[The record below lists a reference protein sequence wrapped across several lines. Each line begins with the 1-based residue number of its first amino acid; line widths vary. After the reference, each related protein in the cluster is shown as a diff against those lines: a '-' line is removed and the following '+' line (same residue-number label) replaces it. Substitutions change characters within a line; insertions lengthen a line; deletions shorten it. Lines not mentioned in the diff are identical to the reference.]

1 MKTQR
6 TNRVSLLTS
15 AAILLASLGGPL
27 AFGQVF
33 GRISGTAKDPTGSV
47 VPGVSVTATCN
58 ETGIKSTTQTDLQG
72 FYAFPSLP
80 VGHYDVQASASGF
93 KDFTVTGLTVDV
105 NSALSVDIPLTL
117 GSQAEHI
124 SVEAAALQVETTSTQ
139 MGEVVS
145 GNSITSIPLNG
156 RSYLGLLALQPGVA
170 PYSGTYTSSQGNGG
184 YSVSGNREVANG
196 FYVNGGN
203 VKEGNNGGT
212 TILPN
217 LDSIAEFR
225 IITNNFD
232 AEFGNY
238 SGGLVNAITKSGT
251 NSLHG
256 SAFDFLRN
264 NDLNARNFF
273 SSSVSKYIQNQF
285 GATGGG
291 PIIKN
296 KLFIFGDYEGTRVIT
311 GQNTGLVLVP
321 SADDRAGNISD
332 LAKQLTGVVT
342 GDYWAKYLS
351 QKLGYGVTTGERYYV
366 PGCTVNSTCVFPN
379 GVVPQS
385 VITAPSANMLKYIPL
400 PNNGPYYSST
410 AATGQSYTDKGGIRI
425 DLSTDRFGMLS
436 GYYFIQDNHSVS
448 PGTFQGFSSGTQGRS
463 QLVTL
468 GDTKTFGPNKV
479 NEFRLSYMRWV
490 NLSFNTGAG
499 QGVTLSSLGFV
510 TGANTSGIVV
520 QNPEWEGVPPTS
532 LANFSFGVA
541 TEPIGG
547 YYNGNYQLT
556 DNFSWV
562 KGAHTMK
569 FGGATHY
576 DQIYNKGFYCRNGCF
591 GFSNGYESG
600 SDWVDY
606 LMGVPS
612 SYTQGSQLPTYT
624 RLHYLGIYAQ
634 DSWRVSPTFTLN
646 YGLRWDVT
654 QPWYESENKLE
665 TLIPGEQSLVFPGA
679 PKGWV
684 VPGDPG
690 VPSSMGYTRYNNF
703 APRLGIA
710 WAPKAEK
717 GLLGKLL
724 GGPGKTSIR
733 AGAGMFFTAYEDAV
747 SFNAAGDAPY
757 GFYWAN
763 PSPPLFTTPFVD
775 RQTGISEGQRFPPH
789 FPSRNASPQHPD
801 NTIDWAFFEP
811 ISSSPGFWHENHT
824 PYSETWNLSVQ
835 RQFGSNTVAS
845 VSYVGTMGHKL
856 LSDLESNPGNPALCL
871 SLSQKSQVAPGSP
884 TCGPNGENPATPY
897 VRADGAV
904 FDTTRGPYGAAFAA
918 NAYFMTM
925 GNSAYHAM
933 EISVRHH
940 SGPLEMMAGFTWSKV
955 LDDSSGWGQQIN
967 PVNYNL
973 SRGLST
979 FDVPAN
985 FVLSYHYELPFAH
998 VFGHNRWARGW
1009 NLAGITRFANGIPVT
1024 LSDSGDRSLLGTGSN
1039 GPGGAV
1045 DRPDCALG
1053 GDLQLGANDPRTR
1066 LSYFNTGIFS
1076 RETVGSLGTCQTR
1089 FFHGPGVNNWDTA
1102 LLRDMR
1108 LTEQKII
1115 QFRFELFNAFN
1126 HTQFNNPSGSVTNA
1140 NFGKVTSARS
1150 PRIAQVALKFLF

>member
-1 MKTQR
+1 MTIQLG
-6 TNRVSLLTS
+6 NRICRF
-15 AAILLASLGGPL
+15 AIAVPLLALLSAPI

-33 GRISGTAKDPTGSV
+33 GRISGTAKDPTGAV
-47 VPGVSVTATCN
+47 VPGVSVTATCT
-58 ETGIKSTTQTDLQG
+58 ETGIKSTTQTDVQG
-72 FYAFPSLP
+72 FYVFPSLP
-80 VGHYDVQASASGF
+80 VGQYDVKASASGF
-93 KDFTVTGLTVDV
+93 KDFDVTGLTMDV
-105 NSALSVDIPLTL
+105 NSALLVDISLTL
-117 GSQAEHI
+117 GSATEHV

-145 GNSITSIPLNG
+145 GDSITSIPLNG

-170 PYSGTYTSSQGNGG
+170 PYSSTYNGGNGG

-212 TILPN
+212 TVLPN
-217 LDSIAEFR
+217 LDSLAEFR
-225 IITNNFD
+225 IITNSFD
-232 AEFGNY
+232 SEFGNY
-238 SGGLVNAITKSGT
+238 SGGLVNAITKSGS

-256 SAFDFLRN
+256 SAFDYLRN

-273 SSSVSKYIQNQF
+273 SGSVSKYIQNQF

-291 PIIKN
+291 PIVKN
-296 KLFIFGDYEGTRVIT
+296 KLFFFGDYEGTRVIT

-321 SADDRAGNISD
+321 SADDRAGNVTD

-342 GDYWAKYLS
+342 GDYWAKSLS

-366 PGCTVNSTCVFPN
+366 AGCTVNSNCVFPN
-379 GVVPQS
+379 GIVPPS

-400 PNNGPYYSST
+400 PNNGPYYTST
-410 AATGQSYTDKGGIRI
+410 AANGQSWTDKGGIRI
-425 DLSTDRFGMLS
+425 DLSTERFGMIS
-436 GYYFIQDNHSVS
+436 GYYFVQDNHSVS
-448 PGTFQGFSSGTQGRS
+448 PGTFQGFSSGTQGRA

-468 GDTKTFGPNKV
+468 GDTKTFGSNRV

-490 NLSFNTGAG
+490 NLSFNTGGG

-520 QNPEWEGVPPTS
+520 QNPEWEGVPPIG

-547 YYNGNYQLT
+547 YFNGNYQLT

-569 FGGATHY
+569 FGVATHY

-606 LMGVPS
+606 LIGAPS

-634 DSWRVSPTFTLN
+634 DSWRVSSTFTLN
-646 YGLRWDVT
+646 FGLRWDVT
-654 QPWYESENKLE
+654 QPWYETQNKLE

-690 VPSSMGYTRYNNF
+690 VPTSMGWTRYTNI

-710 WAPKAEK
+710 WAPKP
-717 GLLGKLL
+717 GNSFLSKLL

-733 AGAGMFFTAYEDAV
+733 AGAGIFFSAYEDAV
-747 SFNAAGDAPY
+747 SFNASGDAPY
-757 GFYWAN
+757 GYYWAN
-763 PSPPLFTTPFVD
+763 PAPPLFTTPFID
-775 RQTGISEGQRFPPH
+775 RDTGFNEGQRFPPH
-789 FPSRNASPQHPD
+789 FPSSNASPKNPD
-801 NTIDWAFFEP
+801 NTIDWSFFTP

-824 PYSETWNLSVQ
+824 PYTETWNLSVQ

-845 VSYVGTMGHKL
+845 ASYVGTMGHKL

-884 TCGPNGENPATPY
+884 TCGPNGENPGNPY

-904 FDTTRGPYGAAFAA
+904 FPTTRGPYGAAFGA

-933 EISVRHH
+933 ELSLRHR

-955 LDDSSGWGQQIN
+955 LDDASGWGQQIN

-973 SRGLST
+973 SRTLAT

-985 FVLSYHYELPFAH
+985 FVLSYHYELPFAQ
-998 VFGHNRWARGW
+998 VFGRNRWTRGW
-1009 NLAGITRFANGIPVT
+1009 NLAGITRFASGIPVT
-1024 LSDSGDRSLLGTGSN
+1024 LSDSGDRSLLGTGTN

-1045 DRPDCALG
+1045 DRPNCALG
-1053 GDLQLGANDPRTR
+1053 GALQLAANDPRTS
-1066 LSYFNTGIFS
+1066 LPFFNTGIFS
-1076 RETVGSLGTCQTR
+1076 RETIGSFGTCQTR
-1089 FFHGPGVNNWDTA
+1089 FFHGPGINNWDAA

-1108 LTEQKII
+1108 LTEHKIL
-1115 QFRFELFNAFN
+1115 QFRFEFFNAFN

-1140 NFGKVTSARS
+1140 NFGRVTSARS
-1150 PRIAQVALKFLF
+1150 PRIAQVALKYIF